1 LAKEACRLADE
12 TDVEDRMMEVIH
24 KGRPGTEL
32 FQLIQNG
39 KAAGQAGRDKRVQV
53 GPTVESAKVNISK
66 EAREPQRIAQQLARK
81 GDELL
86 AEKVRQ
92 VKEMIAKGGY
102 EVDPREVAKSIIRTE
117 ISWHLEKSK
126 VQSMNIDLTELLA
139 LTEEE
144 IAAGEKMAVQ
154 HAGSREA
161 RRSMGPRRAFPTNRR
176 RTKPSLLDFLR

>member
-1 LAKEACRLADE
+1 
-12 TDVEDRMMEVIH
+12 MEVIH
-24 KGRPGTEL
+24 KGCPGTEL
-32 FQLIQNG
+32 SQLMQNG
-39 KAAGQAGRDKRVQV
+39 KAVGQAGCDKRTEI
-53 GPTVESAKVNISK
+53 GLTVESAKVNISK
-66 EAREPQRIAQQLARK
+66 ETREPQRIAQQLAPK

-92 VKEMIAKGGY
+92 VKEIIAKGEY

-144 IAAGEKMAVQ
+144 IAAGD
-154 HAGSREA
+154 
-161 RRSMGPRRAFPTNRR
+161 AFPTNRC
-176 RTKPSLLDFLR
+176 RTKPSLLDFLQ

>member
-1 LAKEACRLADE
+1 
-12 TDVEDRMMEVIH
+12 MEVIH

-39 KAAGQAGRDKRVQV
+39 KAAGQAGRDKRAEV

-144 IAAGEKMAVQ
+144 VAAGEKMAVQ
-154 HAGSREA
+154 DAGSREA

>member
-1 LAKEACRLADE
+1 
-12 TDVEDRMMEVIH
+12 MEVIH

-39 KAAGQAGRDKRVQV
+39 KAAGQAGSDKRAQV
-53 GPTVESAKVNISK
+53 GPTVESAKVKISK

-102 EVDPREVAKSIIRTE
+102 EVDPWEVAKSIIRTE

-126 VQSMNIDLTELLA
+126 GRSMNIDLTELLA